1 MLRQHQARKTVQE
14 HHDKTHLYKAEPD
27 TYTTASQCVEKG
39 TTGRVLKRHKYSQL
53 LFALLVTNRGPTP
66 TLTCIIKSDDTRVTE
81 AAVTFK
87 LTIA

>member
-1 MLRQHQARKTVQE
+1 MTRLIFTKLNPIPIPLHHNVWRKG
-14 HHDKTHLYKAEPD
+14 LLAE
-27 TYTTASQCVEKG
+27 YC
-39 TTGRVLKRHKYSQL
+39 KRHKYSQL